1 MEVSSVG
8 CLVIGYLCNQYDCSA
23 AVGLYCY
30 LSHENVNKLRPN
42 SKDYINYDLS
52 SQQYNSLI
60 RNQQKS
66 KKNLNLSNHQIYL
79 PPPPTISKKS
89 QSNFNFSSNES
100 EDTFSGCRS
109 PAATLIHG
117 SICNCV
123 NIASCS
129 RDKLDGF
136 LHSKDCHLNMSKN
149 VSNKSKSCSE
159 FGIQRE
165 HF

>member
-1 MEVSSVG
+1 M
-8 CLVIGYLCNQYDCSA
+8 
-23 AVGLYCY
+23 
-30 LSHENVNKLRPN
+30 
-42 SKDYINYDLS
+42 
-52 SQQYNSLI
+52 
-60 RNQQKS
+60 RNQQKV
-66 KKNLNLSNHQIYL
+66 KKNINFSNHQIYL
-79 PPPPTISKKS
+79 PPPPTISKKT
-89 QSNFNFSSNES
+89 QSYKHLNSNES
-100 EDTFSGCRS
+100 DESLSGGCRS

-136 LHSKDCHLNMSKN
+136 IHSRDCHLNRSQNGSKL
-149 VSNKSKSCSE
+149 SKSCSE